1 MVKNLRLLREEKG
14 ISQQKLADMLNIS
27 QQAVFKYEKTAS
39 EPDISTL
46 IKLADIFDVT
56 VDFLIG
62 NGEIVQKSGAL
73 NAVMLTESEID
84 HVKQWRTFSENTKE
98 EIDKLLFSEKDI
110 AHIKLWLTLPENI
123 KESIDSL
130 IMNIKN
136 INM

>member
-1 MVKNLRLLREEKG
+1 MVKNLRLLREEKE

-62 NGEIVQKSGAL
+62 NGEIMQKSGTL
-73 NAVMLTESEID
+73 NAVMLTESETD

-123 KESIDSL
+123 KDCIDSL
-130 IMNIKN
+130 IKNIKN

>member
-1 MVKNLRLLREEKG
+1 MVKNLRLLREEKE

-62 NGEIVQKSGAL
+62 NGEIMQKSGTL
-73 NAVMLTESEID
+73 NAVMLTESETD

-110 AHIKLWLTLPENI
+110 AHITSRKYKRLY
-123 KESIDSL
+123 
-130 IMNIKN
+130 
-136 INM
+136 